1 MNQSKINKE
10 LGKLYAVDLIACN
23 PERIKFKEEVRDLFL
38 HAVKECGASY
48 IDDIFYQFEPYG
60 VTGIVLIAESH
71 FSLHTWPEEGYV
83 SFDIF
88 TCGTAMK
95 ADTAIE
101 ILQSGF
107 EADDKK
113 VMILSRGY

>member
-1 MNQSKINKE
+1 MNQPKPKKE

-23 PERIKFKEEVRDLFL
+23 PERIKFKVEVRDLFL
-38 HAVKECGASY
+38 YAVKECGATY

-88 TCGTAMK
+88 TCGTTMK
-95 ADTAIE
+95 SDTAIE
-101 ILQSGF
+101 ILHSGF
-107 EADDKK
+107 EAQDKK
-113 VMILSRGY
+113 VRIISRGY